1 MTDYTFNFTVASV
14 DSSNK
19 YFVDNTQQ
27 AELTLQHG
35 YTYVFNQNSTTN
47 QGHPIRFSTTSDGTH
62 NSGSAYT
69 TGGTYYYGG
78 NSTDYAT
85 YSSNIGNM
93 GSYTLG
99 FEVRLSVTS
108 STAATLYYYCGAH
121 SGMGGK
127 LNTTANSYFDTPQY
141 GFRVPVVGGA
151 ENVWATHLNQGLRE
165 LDLKAFMHP
174 TSITRDTTIESD
186 MSAVMHGPI
195 SVSSGVTLTI
205 DGSMKII

>member
-1 MTDYTFNFTVASV
+1 MSDYTFTITVASSKYVV
-14 DSSNK
+14 DS
-19 YFVDNTQQ
+19 TQQ
-27 AELTLQHG
+27 AELHLQHG
-35 YTYVFNQNSTTN
+35 VTYTFNQNSTTN
-47 QGHPIRFSTTSDGTH
+47 QGHPLRFSTTSDGTH

-69 TGGTYYYGG
+69 TGVTYYYGG
-78 NSTDYAT
+78 SSTDYAT

-93 GSYTLG
+93 GTYTSG
-99 FEVRLSVTS
+99 FEVRLTVSS
-108 STAATLYYYCGAH
+108 STAATLYYFCGAH

-127 LNTTANSYFDTPQY
+127 INTTANSYFDTPQY

-174 TSITRDTTIESD
+174 TSISRDTTIDSG

-205 DGSMKII
+205 DGSMKIV